1 MTRGELMVLS
11 WGKGPC
17 QDLARN
23 ADNGLDDFLFVIPI
37 LAQSPAHMTP
47 SHPQTRHRS
56 FCLSRWEEASENELW
71 DVDDSS
77 WLWICSRLA
86 TNGFRCLTLI
96 NWRARQ
102 SRAWCWS
109 YLRPINWNKTVNIGD
124 VKMYQVTTSDWWGDP
139 NKRRSG
145 LTIFNAV
152 VLDKVKRMRIILH
165 FSGGKDRTQAPGI
178 GIRCLQNQGIV

>member
-1 MTRGELMVLS
+1 MILRMNKWENADRLYKTNSSLINSRILEADLQVTRGELMVLS

-56 FCLSRWEEASENELW
+56 FCLSRWEEARENELRE
-71 DVDDSS
+71 VGDSS

-109 YLRPINWNKTVNIGD
+109 YLRPIN
-124 VKMYQVTTSDWWGDP
+124 
-139 NKRRSG
+139 
-145 LTIFNAV
+145 
-152 VLDKVKRMRIILH
+152 
-165 FSGGKDRTQAPGI
+165 
-178 GIRCLQNQGIV
+178 